1 MLKLSGCC
9 LYTHSTVIDG
19 VMSIIHSSF
28 TLRAIHQNTSFF
40 LFSPTHYCNTKIKK
54 NSTGRVFI
62 LFLFCPPDQKI

>member
-28 TLRAIHQNTSFF
+28 TLESY
-40 LFSPTHYCNTKIKK
+40 SPKHLIF
-54 NSTGRVFI
+54 FI
-62 LFLFCPPDQKI
+62 LSYPLLQYKNKKKQYW

>member
-28 TLRAIHQNTSFF
+28 TLRAIHQNTFF
-40 LFSPTHYCNTKIKK
+40 YSLLPITAI
-54 NSTGRVFI
+54 
-62 LFLFCPPDQKI
+62 QK

>member
-28 TLRAIHQNTSFF
+28 TLRAIHQNTFF
-40 LFSPTHYCNTKIKK
+40 ILSYPLLQYKNKK